1 MDCTPYPRRQFFVF
15 IGSVTLISISVYLFH
30 GPFHAILLP
39 ALGLSAALGDA
50 LGMVVAGMFCY
61 GTQRTVSLFYFKDTS
76 LGASSDLK
84 QRDSVLATRQNREIR
99 VAGELEALPRFNDV
113 VRSHLDNVVQETESA
128 AFSIMEQLQS
138 IDGVVTELNQYV
150 SQSNADSSQL
160 IASTE
165 QEVQEN
171 QKLMN
176 TMRGYI
182 GERMDEGQKDLER
195 VQAVIHESQQLNT
208 LVELIRSIA
217 GQTNLLALNAAIE
230 AARAGEAGRGFA
242 VVADEVR
249 RLSNQT
255 AEAVTQISEGI
266 GRVTSSIESQFKE
279 KLSHANLQGE
289 REILER
295 FTGQMDEM
303 EQRYTQLINRQGE
316 VLGTINNGS
325 ERLSNMF
332 VQAMS
337 SVQFQDVV
345 RQQLEHV
352 SHAVTRLDTHLRE
365 LAGVLRNPDS
375 ATFPEPVS
383 RQLDSMFDGYVMDKQ
398 REVHN
403 RSTGSNSRPASSDSG
418 PKIELF

>member
-1 MDCTPYPRRQFFVF
+1 MDSVPYLRRQFVVF
-15 IGSVTLISISVYLFH
+15 LVSVTLVALAVYLFH
-30 GPFHAILLP
+30 EPFHAILLP
-39 ALGLSAALGDA
+39 ALGLSSALGDA
-50 LGMVVAGMFCY
+50 LGMVVAGAFCF
-61 GTQRTVSLFYFKDTS
+61 GSQRIVSLLYFKDPAV
-76 LGASSDLK
+76 GACKDVNQLRGDVD
-84 QRDSVLATRQNREIR
+84 QQQQLDVRI
-99 VAGELEALPRFNDV
+99 AGELEALPRFNDV
-113 VRSHLDNVVQETESA
+113 VRSHLDNVIQETEAA

-138 IDGVVTELNQYV
+138 IDGVVSELNQYV
-150 SQSNADSSQL
+150 SRSNEDSSQL

-182 GERMDEGQKDLER
+182 GERMEEGQKDLER

-266 GRVTSSIESQFKE
+266 GRVTTSIESQFKE

-303 EQRYTQLINRQGE
+303 EQRYTHLINRQGE
-316 VLGTINNGS
+316 VLGTINDGS
-325 ERLSNMF
+325 ARLSNMF
-332 VQAMS
+332 VAAMS

-352 SHAVTRLDTHLRE
+352 NHAVTRLDGHLRQ
-365 LAGVLRNPDS
+365 LADVLRTPQ
-375 ATFPEPVS
+375 TPFPEPVAK
-383 RQLDSMFDGYVMDKQ
+383 QLDSMFDGYVMDKQ
-398 REVHN
+398 REIHK
-403 RSTGSNSRPASSDSG
+403 RSTGNASQAASSNSG